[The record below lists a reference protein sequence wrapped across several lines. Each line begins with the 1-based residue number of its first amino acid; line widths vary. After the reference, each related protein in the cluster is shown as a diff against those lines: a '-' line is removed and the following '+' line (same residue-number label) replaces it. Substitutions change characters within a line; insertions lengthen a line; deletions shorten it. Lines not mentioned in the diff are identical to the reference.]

1 MLLNVVN
8 KRAGEPQKLIVLLT
22 IIIGENM
29 LLIIFL
35 IIFFIYVEKTAW
47 RDKDNP
53 PMTPHETDVA
63 NGGGPD
69 F

>member
-1 MLLNVVN
+1 
-8 KRAGEPQKLIVLLT
+8 
-22 IIIGENM
+22 M

-35 IIFFIYVEKTAW
+35 IIFFIYIYVEKTAW

>member
-1 MLLNVVN
+1 M
-8 KRAGEPQKLIVLLT
+8 G
-22 IIIGENM
+22 
-29 LLIIFL
+29 LIIFL

-63 NGGGPD
+63 NGGGASFED
-69 F
+69 DD

>member
-1 MLLNVVN
+1 
-8 KRAGEPQKLIVLLT
+8 
-22 IIIGENM
+22 M

-53 PMTPHETDVA
+53 PMTRHELDVA
-63 NGGGPD
+63 NGGGGASFED
-69 F
+69 EDDV

>member
-1 MLLNVVN
+1 
-8 KRAGEPQKLIVLLT
+8 
-22 IIIGENM
+22 M

-53 PMTPHETDVA
+53 ELTRHELDVA
-63 NGGGPD
+63 NGGGASFED
-69 F
+69 DD